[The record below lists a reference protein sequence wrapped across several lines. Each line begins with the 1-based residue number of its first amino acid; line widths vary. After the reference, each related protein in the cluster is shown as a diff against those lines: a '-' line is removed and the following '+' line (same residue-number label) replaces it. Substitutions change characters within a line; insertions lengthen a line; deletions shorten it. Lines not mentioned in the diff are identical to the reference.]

1 VIPIY
6 GGARHTTG
14 TLCRVPNPED
24 LETRMATLEHEVARL
39 RDEVHHSRTDAA
51 AARVLAGG
59 ADRDIAAFGTKLE
72 AHTKTLNALRETQL
86 EQSQRLDR
94 LEHKVDHLEHEMR
107 QGFATLSAGMAQII
121 ELLTRND
128 GSNESD

>member
-1 VIPIY
+1 
-6 GGARHTTG
+6 
-14 TLCRVPNPED
+14 
-24 LETRMATLEHEVARL
+24 MATLEHEVARL

-94 LEHKVDHLEHEMR
+94 LEHKVDHLEAGFDGLEHEMR

>member
-24 LETRMATLEHEVARL
+24 LETRMATLEHEV
-39 RDEVHHSRTDAA
+39 
-51 AARVLAGG
+51 
-59 ADRDIAAFGTKLE
+59 AAFGTKLE

-94 LEHKVDHLEHEMR
+94 LEHKVDHLEAGFDGLEHEMR